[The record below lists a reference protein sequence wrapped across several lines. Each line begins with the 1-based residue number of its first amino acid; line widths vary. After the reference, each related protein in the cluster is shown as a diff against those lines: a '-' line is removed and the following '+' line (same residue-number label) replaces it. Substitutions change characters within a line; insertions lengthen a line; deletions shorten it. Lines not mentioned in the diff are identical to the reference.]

1 MQSVGSEWVRQQPG
15 EGGTETY
22 MVLMCL
28 RLSMPG
34 ASQNCALYIFLYSK
48 SVEKAVRLRS
58 AGPANPEVFG
68 QQTYLP
74 FSAAAMHRW
83 VLLLGVLCSLTRG
96 PARPWT

>member
-1 MQSVGSEWVRQQPG
+1 
-15 EGGTETY
+15 

-34 ASQNCALYIFLYSK
+34 ASQNCALYIFLYST

-58 AGPANPEVFG
+58 AGLANPEIFG
-68 QQTYLP
+68 QQTYIP
-74 FSAAAMHRW
+74 FSAAALSVTRW
-83 VLLLGVLCSLTRG
+83 VLLLGLLCSLTRG